1 MGVLSGHDA
10 TEGSPVQ
17 QTSSDEK
24 EIGDTA
30 NSVNVLNRTEQSAEG
45 PDEALTNPQL
55 LRKLRIQ
62 VRMFMYIIA
71 GWVGWLLTTTLLT
84 KIWAGAVSGFVI
96 ALSIGGA
103 FIGVVRLLMYSAEQS
118 IVQWKI
124 KLAHAFQKTTGAD
137 QVKGAKTSRYALFL
151 LPFITVLREGLEA
164 VVFASGVS

>member
-71 GWVGWLLTTTLLT
+71 G
-84 KIWAGAVSGFVI
+84 
-96 ALSIGGA
+96 
-103 FIGVVRLLMYSAEQS
+103 
-118 IVQWKI
+118 
-124 KLAHAFQKTTGAD
+124 
-137 QVKGAKTSRYALFL
+137 
-151 LPFITVLREGLEA
+151 
-164 VVFASGVS
+164 